1 MEKGRLEK
9 KGDTEKMRGVLT
21 FLSDN
26 EVERIHE
33 ASLRILKETGV
44 RVSSEKV
51 RKLLAENGAELD
63 GDIVKIT
70 KSMVEE
76 AVKRAPRE
84 ITLGAREPKCDLKI
98 PAEEFPFMATSGFS
112 PFVDD
117 FETGKRR
124 YSTSSD
130 LKDFALVSDYLDTV
144 DFFWPIVIPNDLPA
158 PIQDFH
164 SLVIALRNNRKHIQ
178 CSCVTEKTAQW
189 QIRLASAI
197 VGGEKELRR
206 RPTFSTINCVVAPL
220 IFEKESSE
228 AMVVLARAGI
238 PIAPMTM
245 VLGGTTAPVT
255 MAGILA
261 MANAEELASLV
272 IIECANPGAPV
283 IYCSEAAPANMKTG
297 AINYDAPEYPLICA
311 GCAQMARFY
320 KIPDYAGDISPAD
333 KMSEPASPG
342 PRADTMADVEHSLA
356 RMSLRLMTR
365 TDISPWFGGVDL
377 AMSAAL
383 DKLVL
388 DAETYEH
395 ARAYLRRFEIND
407 DTLALDVVNR
417 VGPGGHFLD
426 AKHTLEHFKKEIW
439 SRELS
444 NTFILDPAAT
454 GTFIERA
461 KAKVREILATHRAP
475 IIEEALDKEM
485 RQIIEDAERDM
496 GGEKK

>member
-1 MEKGRLEK
+1 
-9 KGDTEKMRGVLT
+9 MRALLT

-26 EVERIHE
+26 EVEQIHE
-33 ASLRILKETGV
+33 ASLRILKETGI
-44 RVSSEKV
+44 RVLSEKV
-51 RKLLAENGAELD
+51 RNLLAENGAEID
-63 GDIVKIT
+63 GESVKIP
-70 KSMVEE
+70 KPMVEE
-76 AVKRAPRE
+76 AVRRAPRE
-84 ITLGAREPKCDLKI
+84 ITLGARDPKCDLKI

-117 FETGKRR
+117 FKTGERR

-130 LKDFALVSDYLDTV
+130 LKDFALVCDYLDTV

-164 SLVIALRNNRKHIQ
+164 SLVIALRNNRKHVQ

-189 QIRLASAI
+189 QARLASAV
-197 VGGEKELRR
+197 VGSETELRR
-206 RPTFSTINCVVAPL
+206 RPIFSTINCVVAPL
-220 IFEKESSE
+220 IFEKGSSE

-255 MAGILA
+255 IAGILA

-272 IIECANPGAPV
+272 IIECANPGAPM
-283 IYCSEAAPANMKTG
+283 IYCAEASPANMKTG
-297 AINYDAPEYPLICA
+297 AIDYEAPEYLLICA

-320 KIPDYAGDISPAD
+320 KIPDFVADISPAD
-333 KMSEPASPG
+333 RLSEPISPE
-342 PRADTMADVEHSLA
+342 PRADTMADVERSLV
-356 RMSLRLMTR
+356 RMALSYMTC
-365 TDISPWFGGVDL
+365 TDISASLGGVDL
-377 AMSAAL
+377 AISAAL

-395 ARAYLRRFEIND
+395 ARAYLRRFEVND
-407 DTLALDVVNR
+407 DTLALDVIHK

-426 AKHTLEHFKKEIW
+426 TKHTLAHFKKEIW

-444 NTFILDPAAT
+444 DTFILDPAAK
-454 GTFIERA
+454 GSFIERA
-461 KAKVREILATHRAP
+461 QAKVREILATHRAP
-475 IIEEALDKEM
+475 LIEEAVDKEM
-485 RQIIEDAERDM
+485 SQIIEDAESDIK
-496 GGEKK
+496 GE

>member
-1 MEKGRLEK
+1 
-9 KGDTEKMRGVLT
+9 MRGVLT
-21 FLSDN
+21 FLSDS
-26 EVERIHE
+26 EIEQIHE

-44 RVSSEKV
+44 RVPSEKV
-51 RKLLAENGAELD
+51 RKLLAENGAEID
-63 GDIVKIT
+63 GDIVKIP

-76 AVKRAPRE
+76 AVRMAPRD
-84 ITLGAREPKCDLKI
+84 ITLGARDPKCDLKI
-98 PAEEFPFMATSGFS
+98 PTEEFPFMATSGFS

-117 FETGKRR
+117 FETGERR
-124 YSTSSD
+124 YSRSSD

-189 QIRLASAI
+189 QIRLASA
-197 VGGEKELRR
+197 VMGGEAELRK
-206 RPTFSTINCVVAPL
+206 RPIFSTINCVVAPL
-220 IFEKESSE
+220 IFEKGSSE
-228 AMVVLARAGI
+228 AMVVLATAGI

-255 MAGILA
+255 IAGILA

-272 IIECANPGAPV
+272 IIECANPGAPM

-297 AINYDAPEYPLICA
+297 AINYEAPEYPLICA

-320 KIPDYAGDISPAD
+320 KIPDFVADISPGGRL
-333 KMSEPASPG
+333 SEPASPG
-342 PRADTMADVEHSLA
+342 SKADNMVDVESS
-356 RMSLRLMTR
+356 MMGMIMNLMAR
-365 TDISPWFGGVDL
+365 TDISSWLGGVDL

-383 DKLVL
+383 DKLVF

-395 ARAYLRRFEIND
+395 ARAYLRRFEVND
-407 DTLALDVVNR
+407 DTLALDVIHK

-426 AKHTLEHFKKEIW
+426 TKHTLEHFKKEIW
-439 SRELS
+439 SREIS
-444 NTFILDPAAT
+444 NTFILDPAAK
-454 GTFIERA
+454 GSFIERA
-461 KAKVREILATHRAP
+461 QVKVREILAKNRAP
-475 IIEEALDKEM
+475 LIEEAVDKEM
-485 RQIIEDAERDM
+485 SRIIEDAERDI
-496 GGEKK
+496 GEE

>member
-1 MEKGRLEK
+1 
-9 KGDTEKMRGVLT
+9 MRGVLT
-21 FLSDN
+21 FLSDS
-26 EVERIHE
+26 EVEQIHE

-44 RVSSEKV
+44 RVPSEKV
-51 RKLLAENGAELD
+51 RKLLAENGAEID

-70 KSMVEE
+70 KPMVEE
-76 AVKRAPRE
+76 AVRRAPRE
-84 ITLGAREPKCDLKI
+84 ITLGARDPKYDLKI
-98 PAEEFPFMATSGFS
+98 PTEEFPFMATSGFS

-144 DFFWPIVIPNDLPA
+144 DFFWPVVIPNDLPA
-158 PIQDFH
+158 PVQDFH

-189 QIRLASAI
+189 QVRLTSAI
-197 VGGEKELRR
+197 VGGEERLKR
-206 RPTFSTINCVVAPL
+206 RPIFSTINCVVAPL
-220 IFEKESSE
+220 IFEKGSSE

-255 MAGILA
+255 IAGILA

-272 IIECANPGAPV
+272 IIECANPGAPM

-297 AINYDAPEYPLICA
+297 VINYEAPEYLLICA
-311 GCAQMARFY
+311 GCGQMARFY
-320 KIPDYAGDISPAD
+320 GIPDYVGDISPGD
-333 KMSEPASPG
+333 RLSEPASPG
-342 PRADTMADVEHSLA
+342 PRADTMTDVERSLVGMA
-356 RMSLRLMTR
+356 LRLTAR
-365 TDISPWFGGVDL
+365 TDISAWFGGVDL

-395 ARAYLRRFEIND
+395 ARAYLRRFEVND
-407 DTLALDVVNR
+407 DTLALDVIHK

-426 AKHTLEHFKKEIW
+426 TKHTLAHFKKEIW

-444 NTFILDPAAT
+444 NTFILDPAAK
-454 GTFIERA
+454 GSFIEKA
-461 KAKVREILATHRAP
+461 QAKVREILATHRAP
-475 IIEEALDKEM
+475 LIEEAVDKEM
-485 RQIIEDAERDM
+485 SQIIKDAERDI
-496 GGEKK
+496 GGEQK

>member
-1 MEKGRLEK
+1 VRAL
-9 KGDTEKMRGVLT
+9 LT

-26 EVERIHE
+26 EVEQIHE
-33 ASLRILKETGV
+33 ASLWILKETGV
-44 RVSSEKV
+44 RVPSEKV
-51 RKLLAENGAELD
+51 RKLLAENGAEID
-63 GDIVKIT
+63 GDIVKIP
-70 KSMVEE
+70 KPMVEE
-76 AVKRAPRE
+76 AVRRAPRE
-84 ITLGAREPKCDLKI
+84 ITLGARDPKCDLKI

-117 FETGKRR
+117 FKTGERR

-130 LKDFALVSDYLDTV
+130 LKDFALVCDYLDTV

-158 PIQDFH
+158 PVQDFH
-164 SLVIALRNNRKHIQ
+164 SLVITLRNNRKHIQ

-189 QIRLASAI
+189 QIKLASAV
-197 VGGEKELRR
+197 VGGEEKLRR
-206 RPTFSTINCVVAPL
+206 RPIFSTINCVVAPL
-220 IFEKESSE
+220 IFEKGSSE

-255 MAGILA
+255 IAGILA

-272 IIECANPGAPV
+272 IIEYANPGAPM
-283 IYCSEAAPANMKTG
+283 IYCAEAAPANMKTG

-311 GCAQMARFY
+311 GCGQMARFY
-320 KIPDYAGDISPAD
+320 KIPDYVGDISPAD
-333 KMSEPASPG
+333 RLSEPVSPE
-342 PRADTMADVEHSLA
+342 PRPDTMADVEHSLV
-356 RMSLRLMTR
+356 RMALRLMTR

-395 ARAYLRRFEIND
+395 ARAYLRRFEVND
-407 DTLALDVVNR
+407 DTLALDVIHK

-426 AKHTLEHFKKEIW
+426 TKHTLAHFKKEIW

-444 NTFILDPAAT
+444 STFILDPAT
-454 GTFIERA
+454 KGTFIERA
-461 KAKVREILATHRAP
+461 QAKVREILAIHRAP
-475 IIEEALDKEM
+475 LIEEAVDKEM
-485 RQIIEDAERDM
+485 SQIIKDAESDIV
-496 GGEKK
+496 GE